1 MLHNAILQGR
11 VLMLIGLAGLLMP
24 ASTWGQVIDEDDTEV
39 TRGFATGDDAD
50 DAREKPDLAAAAELI
65 VEQTNRFRTSEGRQS
80 LDTNRALAE
89 TARYFADYMAE
100 NDKYGHHADGQRP
113 AERAKA
119 HGYQYCIVAENIA
132 TQYSSAGFTTD
143 ELASRFTEGW
153 KESPGH
159 RKNMLD
165 RDVTETGVAVSHSD
179 QSGYYYAVQMFG
191 RPRSMTTAFEITNES
206 GATVEYRIGEREF
219 TLPPRYTRSHERC
232 RPSGIDFRFG
242 ETEAAKPAA
251 ETVKPK
257 SGDRL
262 IVTRDNGEFHIRV
275 ESSG

>member
-1 MLHNAILQGR
+1 MLPNAMLHCRLIL
-11 VLMLIGLAGLLMP
+11 LIVLAGLFMP
-24 ASTWGQVIDEDDTEV
+24 ASTRGQVIEEDDTEV
-39 TRGFATGDDAD
+39 TRGVATGDDAD
-50 DAREKPDLAAAAELI
+50 DAQEKPDLSAATELI
-65 VEQTNRFRTSEGRQS
+65 VEQTNQFRTSEGRQS
-80 LDTNRALAE
+80 LGINRVLAQ
-89 TARYFADYMAE
+89 TARYFANYMAE

-119 HGYQYCIVAENIA
+119 HGYQYCIVSENIA
-132 TQYSSAGFTTD
+132 NQYSSAGFTT
-143 ELASRFTEGW
+143 EGLAGRFTEGW

-191 RPRSMTTAFEITNES
+191 RPRSMSIAFAITNES
-206 GATVEYRIGEREF
+206 GATVEYQIGEREF

-232 RPSGIDFRFG
+232 RPSEIDFRFG
-242 ETEAAKPAA
+242 ETEAAEPAA

-262 IVTRDNGEFHIRV
+262 IVTRDNGEFHIKV
-275 ESSG
+275 ESGD

>member
-1 MLHNAILQGR
+1 MLPHGMFHGR
-11 VLMLIGLAGLLMP
+11 LLALIALAGFFMP

-80 LDTNRALAE
+80 VETNRALAE
-89 TARYFADYMAE
+89 AARYFADYMAE

-119 HGYQYCIVAENIA
+119 HGYQYCIVSENIA
-132 TQYSSAGFTTD
+132 NQYSSAGFTTD

-191 RPRSMTTAFEITNES
+191 RPRSMSTAFAIRNES
-206 GATVEYRIGEREF
+206 DVSVEYQIGEHEF
-219 TLPPRYTRSHERC
+219 ALPPRYTRSHERC

-242 ETEAAKPAA
+242 ETEAAKPSA

-262 IVTRDNGEFHIRV
+262 IVSQDNGEFHIKV
-275 ESSG
+275 ESGD